1 MADTG
6 GDPLPPELVI
16 DRAAL
21 SPVAQKLLDPAG
33 PAPLRNLGA
42 RAIAPGLKPNEALTV
57 CVLLAEG
64 NDAIAETART
74 SLAKLPPPVVNGAL
88 SGALPP
94 GVLHVVAPF
103 YSKDAD
109 IATKLLNHANIH
121 ALTVVKMAAGANEAV
136 AELIA
141 TNEERILACPE
152 IIEKL
157 YMNKA
162 TRMSTADRLI
172 ELAARNNIKLSIPGF
187 EQAVAA
193 IQGELIP
200 EASEERTFDDQ
211 VFDQAEQLSQ
221 ADTNIDDDTHEI
233 DEMTGQE
240 VVKEESKARATAWSD
255 LNASGKVRRALLG
268 DSKDRM
274 LAIRD
279 SNPVVREAAVKSPG
293 LSENEVT
300 RITANRNTTEDILRI
315 IASDRDWVRAYQIK
329 LNLVMNPRTPFAF
342 GSRMISHLRESD
354 LKKASNSRDVS
365 GAIQNAVKQHLSR
378 KTK

>member
-1 MADTG
+1 MADSAE
-6 GDPLPPELVI
+6 PLPPELEI
-16 DRAAL
+16 DRSGL
-21 SPVAQKLLDPAG
+21 SPVALKLLDPAG
-33 PAPLRNLGA
+33 PPPLRQLGA
-42 RAIAPGLKPNEALTV
+42 KGIAPGMKPNDALTV
-57 CVLLAEG
+57 CVLMSQGDDPL
-64 NDAIAETART
+64 AETAKQ
-74 SLAKLPPPVVNGAL
+74 SLAKLPPPVINGAL
-88 SGALPP
+88 AGVLPA
-94 GVLHVVAPF
+94 GVLHAIAPF
-103 YSKDAD
+103 YGKNPELAQK
-109 IATKLLNHANIH
+109 ILTHANIH
-121 ALTVVKMAAGANEAV
+121 PLTVVEMAAVANEAV

-141 TNEERILACPE
+141 TNEERILACPQ

-172 ELAARNNIKLSIPGF
+172 ELAARHKLQLSIPGF

-200 EASEERTFDDQ
+200 EASDEKTFDDQ
-211 VFDQAEQLSQ
+211 VFEQNEQLSQ
-221 ADTNIDDDTHEI
+221 EDTNVDDDTHHL
-233 DEMTGQE
+233 DEMTGEE
-240 VVKEESKARATAWSD
+240 VVKEEAKARVTAWND

-315 IASDRDWVRAYQIK
+315 IASDRDWTRAYQIK

-342 GSRMISHLRESD
+342 GSRMIAHLRESD